1 MKTVRTHGKSCLMRR
16 VAPASGVGRPLWPGR
31 WLALPTLPLLLSA
44 CMSTTVIDQHRVT
57 SSAPVEIGDESVVV
71 LGRRQGAGQETEI
84 DFISCVGEQLGNSRN
99 GLSVIP
105 EKQFVDGMYP
115 YFEASTAPSDVKN
128 LDRLVQNPAVA
139 EKLTEFRVRYFVWID
154 GFTERVDERGSMSCS
169 IGPGG
174 GGCFGFASWDDE
186 ANYEA
191 TIWDFESLELS
202 AKVSAR
208 TTGTSYMPA
217 VFVPIPLLARVQ
229 SNACRNM
236 ARQIAQQLTTAPG

>member
-1 MKTVRTHGKSCLMRR
+1 MNMEYTAGRIRSLRW
-16 VAPASGVGRPLWPGR
+16 VAPASALGRPLRLVR
-31 WLALPTLPLLLSA
+31 WMAPFALPWLLPA

-57 SSAPVEIGDESVVV
+57 SSAPVVIGEESVVV

-115 YFEASTAPSDVKN
+115 YFEPSTAPSDVKN

-154 GFTERVDERGSMSCS
+154 GFTERIDERGSMSCS

-191 TIWDFESLELS
+191 SIWDFESLELS

-229 SNACRNM
+229 SNACKNM
-236 ARQIAQQLTTAPG
+236 ARQIAQQLTAAPG